1 MNVVI
6 TGATRGIGRAIAE
19 KFAAEGFDVAVC
31 ARNKA
36 DLTAM
41 EEELRAINP
50 AVRVYTGRADVSR
63 KQDIKE
69 FVSGV
74 VKAFG
79 SVDVL
84 INNAGVYLPGKI
96 TEEADGTLEKLI
108 DTNLYSAYH
117 MTRATLPYMQKSP
130 KPHIFNICSI
140 ASFMAYPGGGSY
152 TISKFAMLGFSKVLR
167 EELKPAGIRVT
178 AVMPGATWSDSW
190 AGVDLPR
197 ERIMEATDIAD
208 SIFGIYSLGHTAVV
222 EEMIIR
228 PQLGDL

>member
-117 MTRATLPYMQKSP
+117 MTRATLPYMQKSA